1 MNKETEKKIQ
11 QLQLIEQNLQ
21 NIIMQKQAFQM
32 QFIENENAISE
43 LEKTKRD
50 AYKIIGT
57 IMVSVNKEDLK
68 KELKEQKEIL
78 EVRIKSLEKQEKT
91 FQEKAE
97 ELQKEVMK
105 DIK

>member
-21 NIIMQKQAFQM
+21 NIIMQKQAFQIQLM
-32 QFIENENAISE
+32 ENENATSE

-57 IMVSVNKEDLK
+57 IMINSNKDDLK

-78 EVRIKSLEKQEKT
+78 DVRIKSLEKQEKN

-97 ELQKEVMK
+97 EIQKEVMK